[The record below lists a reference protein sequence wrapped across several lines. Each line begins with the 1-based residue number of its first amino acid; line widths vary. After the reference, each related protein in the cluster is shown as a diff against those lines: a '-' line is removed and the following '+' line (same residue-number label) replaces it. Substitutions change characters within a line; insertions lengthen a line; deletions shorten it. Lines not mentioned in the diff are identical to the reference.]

1 MQFLFSPPLLH
12 LRRGRSIISRK
23 GTEDKNCDQRYG
35 AAFIQGEKID
45 WDLSL
50 LKGDDGGKEND
61 ETRLNVTL
69 GRGQLLSILHNHKIR
84 RHQLKLWSKGKY
96 FFYSHNGVLE
106 LSQVGISKK
115 NQWFQKEVTIW
126 EGQLREPLQGCQSPS
141 CPWHC
146 CSHSWGCLFCSHLSP

>member
-12 LRRGRSIISRK
+12 LRRSSIISRK
-23 GTEDKNCDQRYG
+23 GTEKGKNCDQRYG

-61 ETRLNVTL
+61 ETRFNVTL

-96 FFYSHNGVLE
+96 IFYSHNRVLE
-106 LSQVGISKK
+106 LSQVGVSVRRISG
-115 NQWFQKEVTIW
+115 FQKEVTIW
-126 EGQLREPLQGCQSPS
+126 GGQLREPLQGCQSLI
-141 CPWHC
+141 CP
-146 CSHSWGCLFCSHLSP
+146 